1 MSGRRSGSGARA
13 VLDATCSE
21 ADLMAAVIV
30 LARLAG
36 WSVYHPYD
44 SRRSTAGYPDLTLV
58 REGQLLFVECKR
70 EDGRLTQDQSDWL
83 LRLSRVP
90 GVVATVWRPSDW
102 SSGEIER
109 ALQRRGGT
117 EWQGVDIRARQRIRP
132 K

>member
-1 MSGRRSGSGARA
+1 MSWRRSDARA

-21 ADLMAAVIV
+21 ADLMAAVIA
-30 LARLAG
+30 LARLYS
-36 WSVYHPYD
+36 WSVFHPYD
-44 SRRSTAGYPDLTLV
+44 SRRSAAGYPDLTLV

-102 SSGEIER
+102 SSGEIEQTLER
-109 ALQRRGGT
+109 RPALPAERRTG
-117 EWQGVDIRARQRIRP
+117 WHGVDTRG
-132 K
+132 